1 MAKMSED
8 ARKITERECAHLRS
22 RYVLMYND
30 KQIEMLDKAVDFAV
44 KMHEGQSRASGEPY
58 ITHPIAVAGLLLDI
72 GLDSPT
78 IAAALLHDCIE
89 DTPATSEEITA
100 KFGSE
105 VCMLVTSV
113 TKLEKI
119 VFKSKE

>member
-30 KQIEMLDKAVDFAV
+30 KQIEMLDNAVDFAV

-100 KFGSE
+100 KFGSAYE
-105 VCMLVTSV
+105 NFLR
-113 TKLEKI
+113 
-119 VFKSKE
+119 

>member
-1 MAKMSED
+1 MSED

-30 KQIEMLDKAVDFAV
+30 KQIEMLDNAVDFAV

-78 IAAALLHDCIE
+78 IAARCCTLYRRYARDV
-89 DTPATSEEITA
+89 
-100 KFGSE
+100 GRNNR
-105 VCMLVTSV
+105 
-113 TKLEKI
+113 
-119 VFKSKE
+119 